1 MAKYILVNRDVYSKS
16 RNACVPSLPG
26 SKIAQIRPDGTCEG
40 YPNNYPN
47 ELGGVK
53 RAKPSRPNILDQ
65 NTNNNPNPGK
75 GGPLCCLVVE
85 YKKCCTA
92 YSPQPCDTGCT
103 NKWNMQ
109 SCRAKCVY
117 TPYGPQHRI
126 YGDISA
132 NTLEFVGKTR
142 SILIDENV
150 IEDI

>member
-1 MAKYILVNRDVYSKS
+1 MAKYILVNRDVNSKS

-26 SKIAQIRPDGTCEG
+26 PKIAQIRPDKTCEG
-40 YPNNYPN
+40 YPNNYPD

-53 RAKPSRPNILDQ
+53 RAQPSRPNILDQ
-65 NTNNNPNPGK
+65 NTNPNYG
-75 GGPLCCLVVE
+75 LCCLVVE
-85 YKKCCTA
+85 YKKCCTP
-92 YSPQPCDTGCT
+92 YSPQPCDVGCT
-103 NKWNMQ
+103 KKWNMK

-117 TPYGPQHRI
+117 TPNGPQHRI